1 MTNLAVQ
8 HTDAQLVVAYQQTK
22 APEALSGL
30 YRKYHER
37 IFRYC
42 LGIVREREPALD
54 ITQDVFLKAAE
65 QLHRLQKPVTFPA
78 WLFRIAHNRCM
89 DHCKADG
96 RILPMPGAAGEAL
109 PDDAADPEELWAR
122 EQRFDA
128 IEGLL
133 CELGE
138 DARTLL
144 RLKYLEHYSI
154 QELQD
159 RFQLSESAVK
169 MRLSRARRRIEALY
183 RRRYA

>member
-1 MTNLAVQ
+1 
-8 HTDAQLVVAYQQTK
+8 
-22 APEALSGL
+22 
-30 YRKYHER
+30 
-37 IFRYC
+37 
-42 LGIVREREPALD
+42 
-54 ITQDVFLKAAE
+54 
-65 QLHRLQKPVTFPA
+65 
-78 WLFRIAHNRCM
+78 M
-89 DHCKADG
+89 DHCKAGG